1 MKGERD
7 KILKIMNELV
17 CFFFTLGISDPHIDI
32 KKTETSTTIL
42 VEAAYKDPDHKKID
56 RFQELIQ
63 NGRQEDLEEYYWNLA
78 GNSQYPEFILLG
90 TLIDSANIS
99 YENQILRI
107 EVTRKHN

>member
-32 KKTETSTTIL
+32 KKTDSSTVIV
-42 VEAAYKDPDHKKID
+42 VEATYNNPDYKKID
-56 RFQELIQ
+56 RFQELIH
-63 NGRQEDLEEYYWNLA
+63 GARQEDLDEYYWNLA

-90 TLIDSANIS
+90 TLIDSANIT
-99 YENQILRI
+99 YTNHILRI